1 MGPTRTSPSTQE
13 VPTGSILDLFCA
25 VDDFWQAF
33 APSWQPGL
41 VAAGERQRLRAGVMH
56 PSEVMTIVVHFHQS
70 HYRTFKAFDIE
81 HVQRYLRREVPTLL
95 SYTRF
100 VEVMP
105 RVLVPLL
112 AYLHTQMG
120 VCTGISFVDSTKLV
134 VCHNARIG
142 QHRVF
147 AGQAARGKSSTGWF
161 YGFKLQLVVNDRG
174 ELLACSLSAGN
185 VDDRQP
191 LPRLV
196 RRLFGKLFGD
206 KGDLSQPLTQ
216 RLLSEQ
222 GLRLITKLRKNMRNQ
237 LLEWSDKY
245 FLRKRA
251 IIEAVNDQ
259 LKSISQ
265 IEHSR
270 HRRPPN
276 FLVNLVAG
284 LIASCHQPKK
294 PSLGLCAADT
304 LPMA

>member
-1 MGPTRTSPSTQE
+1 
-13 VPTGSILDLFCA
+13 VSILDLFCS

-33 APSWQPGL
+33 APQWQQGL

-56 PSEVMTIVVHFHQS
+56 PSEVMTILVHFHQS
-70 HYRTFKAFDIE
+70 HYRTFKAFYTE
-81 HVQRYLRREVPTLL
+81 HVQVHLRRECPTLL

-105 RVLVPLL
+105 SVLVPLL
-112 AYLHTQMG
+112 AYLHTQLG
-120 VCTGISFVDSTKLV
+120 NCTGISFVDSTKLV
-134 VCHNARIG
+134 VCHNARIAP
-142 QHRVF
+142 HRVF

-161 YGFKLQLVVNDRG
+161 LGFKLHLVVNDQG
-174 ELLACSLSAGN
+174 ELLGWALTAGN

-191 LPRLV
+191 VPRLV

-206 KGDLSQPLTQ
+206 KGYLSQPLAQ
-216 RLLSEQ
+216 QLLTEP

-237 LLEWSDKY
+237 LLEWSDRY

-259 LKSISQ
+259 LKNISQ

-270 HRRPPN
+270 HRSPTN

-294 PSLGLCAADT
+294 PSLGLFAADA
-304 LPMA
+304 LPAA